1 MRADTIGIYTRPE
14 WFNKM
19 RPNKSHLSRDLQQ
32 GIVKTISDRLPL
44 TTAIYLY
51 GSVVTEMFR
60 ADSDVDIAVLILEP
74 LTVDD
79 VIYFKNNLGL
89 LLRRDIDLLDMRRA
103 SVEMAF
109 SVLRSSIQIFSA
121 DLLLVGLYETAL
133 MSMWSDL
140 QIDRREI
147 VEDIA
152 KRGHVYG
159 C

>member
-1 MRADTIGIYTRPE
+1 
-14 WFNKM
+14 M

-140 QIDRREI
+140 QIDRRGI

>member
-1 MRADTIGIYTRPE
+1 
-14 WFNKM
+14 M

>member
-1 MRADTIGIYTRPE
+1 
-14 WFNKM
+14 M

-44 TTAIYLY
+44 ATAIYLY

-60 ADSDVDIAVLILEP
+60 ADSDVDISVLILEP
-74 LTVDD
+74 LTADD
-79 VIYFKNNLGL
+79 VIYFKNTLGL
-89 LLRRDIDLLDMRRA
+89 LLRRDIDILDMRRA

-121 DLLLVGLYETAL
+121 DSLLVGLYETAL

-159 C
+159 H